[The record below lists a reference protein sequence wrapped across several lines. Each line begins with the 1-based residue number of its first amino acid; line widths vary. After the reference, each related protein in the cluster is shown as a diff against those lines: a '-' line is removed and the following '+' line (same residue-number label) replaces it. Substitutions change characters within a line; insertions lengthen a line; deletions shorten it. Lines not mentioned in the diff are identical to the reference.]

1 MVWSGPQPVSTSGG
15 RGKMIATCCFT
26 EELNKYLALSN
37 CFRKFREGGDF
48 QAAPYGPGGTFA
60 HLGEN

>member
-1 MVWSGPQPVSTSGG
+1 
-15 RGKMIATCCFT
+15 MIATCCFT